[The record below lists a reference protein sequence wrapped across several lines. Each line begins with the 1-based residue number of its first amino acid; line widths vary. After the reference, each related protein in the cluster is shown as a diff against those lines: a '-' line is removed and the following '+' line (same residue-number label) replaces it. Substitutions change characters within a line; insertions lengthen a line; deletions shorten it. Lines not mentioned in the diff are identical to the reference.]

1 MRFSKGMQEKLEAD
15 DVQETR
21 RKERLTNM
29 EKEVRWLEYAQAIF
43 RVYGDTSQTAPPN
56 QEIEWP
62 EWVHDE
68 IVDASSSRPLH
79 EASQ

>member
-1 MRFSKGMQEKLEAD
+1 
-15 DVQETR
+15 
-21 RKERLTNM
+21 M
-29 EKEVRWLEYAQAIF
+29 EKEVRCLEYAQATS
-43 RVYGDTSQTAPPN
+43 RVDDDTSQTAPPN

-79 EASQ
+79 EESQ